1 VTVPGWPQETT
12 QPGDAMADVLAE
24 MGAAV
29 IRAPEGLTVTGTRL
43 IRGIDADLGQTG
55 ELVPVIA
62 AVAALATSPTRLRGI
77 AHLRGHE
84 TDRLAA
90 LARELNRLGG
100 DVQERPDG
108 LEIRPRPLT
117 SGVFGTYDDH
127 RLAMAAAVLGLVVP
141 GIQIENVQTTAKTMP
156 DFTARW
162 LAMLGAAA
170 GEQSAEQG
178 EDG

>member
-1 VTVPGWPQETT
+1 
-12 QPGDAMADVLAE
+12 
-24 MGAAV
+24 
-29 IRAPEGLTVTGTRL
+29 
-43 IRGIDADLGQTG
+43 
-55 ELVPVIA
+55 
-62 AVAALATSPTRLRGI
+62 VAALAASPTRLRGI

-90 LARELNRLGG
+90 LARELTRVGG
-100 DVQERPDG
+100 DVREMPDG

-117 SGVFGTYDDH
+117 GGVFRTYDDH

-162 LAMLGAAA
+162 LAMLGAAS
-170 GEQSAEQG
+170 GEHGAEHR